1 MKKFKQAELLFNAA
15 AIVVAIVYY
24 FVGGSIGAYT
34 FGYEKIGQLVF
45 GLAVYFFVSSII
57 RLQLMYQFPELFH
70 YFDDSYKENEKWGI
84 LPKSQR
90 AWFVLALYLGQ
101 LLALVWLINA
111 I

>member
-15 AIVVAIVYY
+15 AIVFAVIYY
-24 FVGGSIGAYT
+24 FIGESIDAYT

-45 GLAVYFFVSSII
+45 GLAVYFFVSLIVRI
-57 RLQLMYQFPELFH
+57 QLLYQFPQLFR
-70 YFDDSYKENEKWGI
+70 YFDDSYEENEKWNI

-90 AWFVLALYLGQ
+90 PWFVLALYLGQ

-111 I
+111 L